1 MSIFVQLDPV
11 PWEILDRVRAR
22 ILANRRENNREQR
35 QVTQPQRTA
44 TRARFNKRNQN
55 YRRPEASAPLP
66 SANMFLAW
74 EGTLESVI
82 EDTEIGVGSGF
93 SEGTRRMRL
102 AVASP
107 NGKTGRMID
116 SGEYEFLAQA
126 TQAGGSSSSPVNE
139 TWNMKGAIPV
149 SRWFPAPNGI
159 IHTAAIFTYE
169 YNLAIQYPNNTSVFW
184 DESVLARPYTVDFT
198 ATPVTSQTC
207 YIKNSECI
215 VLSDELNHTKNRLQ
229 SGITSEEVTR
239 YTARAEQTPQVGN
252 PSNMLEKLGP
262 DVDPWQAVYKP
273 IPNQSD
279 PPVASPANYVSND
292 VDIAIYETEE
302 ARDAAFAAAYELQL
316 QSRDPGLPP
325 RRLRYQGNP
334 TRPTLSDVTLNEV
347 FTFTNQ
353 MIAASDFGLTSYV
366 RSMAANFGVR

>member
-22 ILANRRENNREQR
+22 ILANRRENNREQQ
-35 QVTQPQRTA
+35 QVARPQRTA
-44 TRARFNKRNQN
+44 TRARFNEKNQN

-82 EDTEIGVGSGF
+82 EDTEIGVGLGF
-93 SEGTRRMRL
+93 SEGTRRMRI

-126 TQAGGSSSSPVNE
+126 SQIFSSPSPVNQ
-139 TWNMKGAIPV
+139 TWNQKGAIPV

-169 YNLAIQYPNNTSVFW
+169 YNLTIQYPNSNSIAW
-184 DESVLARPYTVDFT
+184 GEDVLTRPYTVDFT
-198 ATPVTSQTC
+198 ATPVASQTC

-215 VLSDELNHTKNRLQ
+215 VLSDEFNHTKNRLQ
-229 SGITSEEVTR
+229 SAITSEEVTR
-239 YTARAEQTPQVGN
+239 YTTRAQPNAQIGN
-252 PSNMLEKLGP
+252 PSNMLEKLDP
-262 DVDPWQAVYKP
+262 DVAPWQAVYKL
-273 IPNQSD
+273 IPGQSD

-316 QSRDPGLPP
+316 QSRDPELPP
-325 RRLRYQGNP
+325 RRLRYQSNP